1 MRSGTWVSAVL
12 GMVALGG
19 CSSLSSPD
27 PASPHYSFPPGWSVQ
42 LNRVLPIDPGAA
54 TVRLQYGRIVPR
66 NGVQEQDPFCIMEV
80 NTLSNQVQ
88 WLQPGRFEVVGV
100 TRSVSSITAAAPS
113 PLIKARFAFDDGSP
127 SFLYFIT
134 EFRLRAADQPDVRS
148 LRCAWN
154 QMAPGNR
161 GMMRHL
167 TLDEMRGAL
176 GGWISL
182 MPPKES
188 L

>member
-1 MRSGTWVSAVL
+1 VKSIISGLVL
-12 GMVALGG
+12 LLGG
-19 CSSLSSPD
+19 CAGLQSSD
-27 PASPHYSFPPGWSVQ
+27 PASPYYGFPPGWSVQ

-80 NTLSNQVQ
+80 NMLSNQVQ
-88 WLQPGRFEVVGV
+88 LLQPGRFEVIQV
-100 TRSVSSITAAAPS
+100 TRNVSSITAAATS

-134 EFRLRAADQPDVRS
+134 EFRLRDADQPDVRS

-154 QMAPGNR
+154 QMAPGNQ
-161 GMMRHL
+161 GLMRHL
-167 TLDEMRGAL
+167 TLDEMRSAL
-176 GGWISL
+176 GGWINL
-182 MPPKES
+182 IPPGEH